1 MKSLQMYRNLF
12 ANIIKIRK
20 SGRFFSN
27 MAGQGWNIAGNLIT
41 FAQLKRRMSMN
52 LKALL
57 EPVGTFA
64 WWRSMFAIVLGCLI
78 MAVGYSYFV
87 SPYNIVPG
95 GVYGMGI
102 VLHNVF
108 PSIQVGT
115 FGYMIDVPLLASAI
129 IVFGRQFGGRTLFA
143 ACLTPGPINL
153 LSWIAFPNQE
163 ALEALDPKQLFGGVI
178 DLSNDLMLASL
189 LGAVLIGLGVGLV
202 LRNQATT
209 GGTDIIAMYLQ
220 KFAKMKFSTG
230 ILLADSC
237 VVLSGLLVIG
247 FGVGSGADREAVEG
261 GSWLL
266 SFYSLITIYVSSRVL
281 AYVIDGASYDKL
293 LFIISENH
301 HAELR
306 DFIIEDMDRSGTYI
320 KGKGM
325 YTDQD
330 REMIFVVVS
339 RKEVHLVQNKVREI
353 DPKAFM
359 VVTDAYETFG
369 EGFKQFPDK
378 DTIQAVG

>member
-1 MKSLQMYRNLF
+1 M
-12 ANIIKIRK
+12 
-20 SGRFFSN
+20 
-27 MAGQGWNIAGNLIT
+27 
-41 FAQLKRRMSMN
+41 
-52 LKALL
+52 
-57 EPVGTFA
+57 
-64 WWRSMFAIVLGCLI
+64 
-78 MAVGYSYFV
+78 
-87 SPYNIVPG
+87 
-95 GVYGMGI
+95 
-102 VLHNVF
+102 
-108 PSIQVGT
+108 
-115 FGYMIDVPLLASAI
+115 
-129 IVFGRQFGGRTLFA
+129 
-143 ACLTPGPINL
+143 
-153 LSWIAFPNQE
+153 
-163 ALEALDPKQLFGGVI
+163 I

-378 DTIQAVG
+378 DTTQAVG

>member
-143 ACLTPGPINL
+143 ACLTPGLINL

-230 ILLADSC
+230 IRLADSC

>member
-64 WWRSMFAIVLGCLI
+64 WSRSMFAIVLARLT

-143 ACLTPGPINL
+143 ACLTPGLINL

>member
-1 MKSLQMYRNLF
+1 MHKSGF
-12 ANIIKIRK
+12 VNIIGNPNVGK
-20 SGRFFSN
+20 STLMNALVGEKLS
-27 MAGQGWNIAGNLIT
+27 IIT
-41 FAQLKRRMSMN
+41 SKAQTTRHRIL
-52 LKALL
+52 
-57 EPVGTFA
+57 
-64 WWRSMFAIVLGCLI
+64 
-78 MAVGYSYFV
+78 
-87 SPYNIVPG
+87 
-95 GVYGMGI
+95 GI
-102 VLHNVF
+102 VNGDDF
-108 PSIQVGT
+108 Q
-115 FGYMIDVPLLASAI
+115 
-129 IVFGRQFGGRTLFA
+129 IVYSD
-143 ACLTPGPINL
+143 TPGILKPCYKLQESMMNFVRGALSDADVL
-153 LSWIAFPNQE
+153 LYVTDTVERDDERAAEIIDRIRQSGVPTLVVVNKIDLSTQE

>member
-64 WWRSMFAIVLGCLI
+64 LWRSMFAIVLGCLI

-143 ACLTPGPINL
+143 ACLTPGLINL

>member
-1 MKSLQMYRNLF
+1 MHRSGF
-12 ANIIKIRK
+12 VNIIGNPNVGK
-20 SGRFFSN
+20 STLMNALVGERLS
-27 MAGQGWNIAGNLIT
+27 IIT
-41 FAQLKRRMSMN
+41 SKAQTTRHRIL
-52 LKALL
+52 
-57 EPVGTFA
+57 
-64 WWRSMFAIVLGCLI
+64 
-78 MAVGYSYFV
+78 
-87 SPYNIVPG
+87 
-95 GVYGMGI
+95 GI
-102 VLHNVF
+102 VNGDDF
-108 PSIQVGT
+108 Q
-115 FGYMIDVPLLASAI
+115 
-129 IVFGRQFGGRTLFA
+129 IVYSD
-143 ACLTPGPINL
+143 TPGILKPCYKLQESMMNFVRGALSDADVL
-153 LSWIAFPNQE
+153 LYVTDTVERDDERAAEIIDRIRQSGVPTLVVVNKIDLTTQE

>member
-27 MAGQGWNIAGNLIT
+27 MAGQGWNIAGILIT

-143 ACLTPGPINL
+143 ACLTPGLINL

-178 DLSNDLMLASL
+178 DLSNDLLLASL
-189 LGAVLIGLGVGLV
+189 LGAVLNGLGVGLV